1 MVLRTI
7 KRLHEKRIMTPQQQF
22 DVLNAAPN
30 LSIETR
36 KKRLLQLKNAI
47 NTHADEIVDALNQ
60 DYGQRSESETRTA
73 EILICLEEIK
83 HTLSHLNN
91 WVKPIVK
98 TAGIKFMFSKNAIIP
113 QPMGVVGIMA
123 PWNYP
128 FNLAIAPM
136 IAAIAAGN
144 KVMIK
149 PSEITPKT
157 ADIIAKIVND
167 VFHENEVAVS
177 LGDVSIAQQFSQLP
191 FKHLLFTGSTAVGKI
206 VMKAAAANLTPVTLE
221 LGGKSPVIIDDHYSI
236 KSAAKSIV
244 AGKFYNAGQ
253 TCIAPDY
260 VLVKDNQLD
269 QLVEA
274 LSTEI
279 SQHYPELLNN
289 ADYTAIINDQHYQR
303 LNNLAQQSSQFK
315 CVNPQGSN
323 DDQRRIFTP
332 MIVLNPDESSA
343 VMNEEIFGPILP
355 IISVSSIDE
364 AINKVNSKA
373 NPLTLYVF
381 SNRKKIIN
389 KVIQNTL
396 SGSVAVN
403 ETLVQFAQD
412 GIAFGGVGESGMGS
426 YHGKKGFDSFS
437 HLKSVY
443 YQSRLNFNAI
453 VRAPFTPFKKFIIRL
468 LS

>member
-1 MVLRTI
+1 MVLGPI
-7 KRLHEKRIMTPQQQF
+7 KRLHEKKIMTPQQQF

-30 LSIETR
+30 LSLEVR
-36 KKRLLQLKNAI
+36 KKRLSQLKKTI
-47 NTHADEIVDALNQ
+47 NKYADEIVNALNH

-83 HTLSHLNN
+83 HTLANLNN

-98 TAGIKFMFSKNAIIP
+98 TAGIKFMFSKNAIIA

-157 ADIIAKIVND
+157 ADIITKIIGE
-167 VFHENEVAVS
+167 VFKENEVAVS
-177 LGDVSIAQQFSQLP
+177 LGDVSIAQQFSKLP

-221 LGGKSPVIIDDHYSI
+221 LGGKSPVIIDDRYSI

-244 AGKFYNAGQ
+244 AGKYYNAGQ

-260 VLVKDNQLD
+260 ILVKDNQLE

-279 SQHYPELLNN
+279 SRHYPNLLNN
-289 ADYTAIINDQHYQR
+289 SDYTAIINNQHYQR
-303 LNNLAQQSSQFK
+303 LKNLAEQSSDYK
-315 CVNPQGSN
+315 CVTPQGPNN
-323 DDQRRIFTP
+323 DKKRIFTP
-332 MIVLNPDESSA
+332 MIILNPDENSA

-355 IISVSSIDE
+355 IITTSSIDE
-364 AINKVNSKA
+364 AINKVNAKA
-373 NPLTLYVF
+373 NPLTLYLF

-412 GIAFGGVGESGMGS
+412 GIPFGGIGESGMGS

-443 YQSRLNFNAI
+443 YQSRLNFNGF
-453 VRAPFTPFKKFIIRL
+453 VRAPFTPFKKFIIKL